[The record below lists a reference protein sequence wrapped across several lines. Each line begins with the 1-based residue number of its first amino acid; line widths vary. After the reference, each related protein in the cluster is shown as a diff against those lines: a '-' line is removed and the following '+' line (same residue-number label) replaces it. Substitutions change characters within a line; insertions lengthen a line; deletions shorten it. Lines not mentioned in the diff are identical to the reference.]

1 MGRTEPGFY
10 RKHATLPIYSNF
22 AITQTM
28 PRHRHVR
35 NTHKYTP
42 NAQELSGC
50 LKNAVGQLIE
60 ALRYKLEDRGFD
72 S

>member
-10 RKHATLPIYSNF
+10 RKHAMLTIYSNF

-28 PRHRHVR
+28 PRHLHVR
-35 NTHKYTP
+35 YTYKNTP

-50 LKNAVGQLIE
+50 FKKAVRQLIE
-60 ALRYKLEDRGFD
+60 ALRD